1 MGSGPQS
8 DPGFLR
14 DGRELDEPGRVPR
27 RATPSRGDGGERLG
41 ELGRSGRGLPTGRA
55 TDHSR
60 TPGLKEGVPEHPTSG
75 QQTSTPALDAPLD
88 SLDEARLSQERVC
101 HFTEGDRNSEARF
114 PIGDVLW
121 HLVEEELQ
129 HRGKLN
135 ALSWQLDI
143 DPPIATVED
152 WNASKAVGNQG

>member
-1 MGSGPQS
+1 MLTP
-8 DPGFLR
+8 PR
-14 DGRELDEPGRVPR
+14 GRSYVLTIHPVRCP
-27 RATPSRGDGGERLG
+27 ATP
-41 ELGRSGRGLPTGRA
+41 
-55 TDHSR
+55 H
-60 TPGLKEGVPEHPTSG
+60 
-75 QQTSTPALDAPLD
+75 LD

-101 HFTEGDRNSEARF
+101 HFTKGDRNSEARF

-129 HRGKLN
+129 HRGELN